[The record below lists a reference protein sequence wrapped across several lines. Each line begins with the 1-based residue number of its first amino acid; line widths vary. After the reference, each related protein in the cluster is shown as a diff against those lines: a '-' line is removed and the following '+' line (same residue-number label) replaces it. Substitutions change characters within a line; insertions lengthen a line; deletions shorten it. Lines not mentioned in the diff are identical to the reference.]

1 MDKRFDVIIVGSGAG
16 GGTLA
21 RQLAPSGKSILIL
34 ERGDWLKRE
43 AENWDA
49 TAVFVQNRYISPE
62 TWYDRDGRPFQP
74 QVHYFVGG
82 ATKMFGAALY
92 RLRKEDFGEL
102 RHHDGI
108 SPAWP
113 ISYDELEPY
122 YARAERMYHVHGL
135 RGRDPTEP
143 PASGPYPCPPV
154 SNEPRIQQ
162 LSDNLTAAGYHPF
175 PAPCAVMLDEQN
187 MAYSTCIRCQTC
199 DGFPCLVHAKSDAE
213 TVAVRPALEFPNVTL
228 LRNAK
233 ALKLQTNA
241 SGTAVT
247 EVVADVVGQR
257 EVFRGDIVVVSC
269 GAANSAKLLLMSA
282 NDKHPRG
289 LANGSDQVG
298 RNYMF
303 HNSQAVL
310 AVSLEPNPTI
320 FQKTIALN
328 DFYFG
333 MDGFAYPMGN
343 IQMIGKSL
351 GPMYRGEKP
360 IETALLPMG
369 LLDNL
374 ARHAVDFW
382 LTTEDL
388 PDPENRVTVN
398 RAGDLTLSYTP
409 NNQVA
414 RQKLYD
420 KLKSMLGQ
428 LGMHPHHLIP
438 RDIYMKTEIPLAG
451 CAHQV
456 GTCRFGADPKTSV
469 LDVNC
474 KAHELNNLYV
484 VDTSFFV
491 SIGAVNPSLTAIANS
506 IRVSEHL
513 LQRLA

>member
-241 SGTAVT
+241 SGTEVT
-247 EVVADVVGQR
+247 EVVADVAGQR

-333 MDGFAYPMGN
+333 MEGFEYPMGN

-398 RAGDLTLSYTP
+398 QAGDLTLSYTP

-474 KAHELNNLYV
+474 KAHELDNLYV

>member
-241 SGTAVT
+241 SGTTVT
-247 EVVADVVGQR
+247 EVVADVAGQR

-398 RAGDLTLSYTP
+398 EAGDLTLSYTP

-474 KAHELNNLYV
+474 KAHELDNLYV

>member
-49 TAVFVQNRYISPE
+49 SAVFVQNRYISPE

-122 YARAERMYHVHGL
+122 YAQAERMYHVHGL

-233 ALKLQTNA
+233 ALKLETNA
-241 SGTAVT
+241 SGTTVT
-247 EVVADVVGQR
+247 EVVADVAGQR

-333 MDGFAYPMGN
+333 MEGFEYPMGN

-369 LLDNL
+369 LLDDL

-398 RAGDLTLSYTP
+398 QAGDLTLSYTP

-474 KAHELNNLYV
+474 KAHELDNLYV

>member
-333 MDGFAYPMGN
+333 MDGFEYPMGN

-398 RAGDLTLSYTP
+398 EAGDLTLSYTP

-428 LGMHPHHLIP
+428 LGMHPHHLVP
-438 RDIYMKTEIPLAG
+438 RDIYMKTEIPIAG

-456 GTCRFGADPKTSV
+456 GTCRFGTDPKSSV

-474 KAHELNNLYV
+474 KAHELDNLYV

-491 SIGAVNPSLTAIANS
+491 SIGAVNPSLTAIANA
-506 IRVSEHL
+506 IRVGEHL

>member
-233 ALKLQTNA
+233 ALKLETNA

-247 EVVADVVGQR
+247 EVVADVAGQR

-310 AVSLEPNPTI
+310 AVSLELNPTI

-333 MDGFAYPMGN
+333 MDGFEYPMGN

-474 KAHELNNLYV
+474 KAHELDNLYV